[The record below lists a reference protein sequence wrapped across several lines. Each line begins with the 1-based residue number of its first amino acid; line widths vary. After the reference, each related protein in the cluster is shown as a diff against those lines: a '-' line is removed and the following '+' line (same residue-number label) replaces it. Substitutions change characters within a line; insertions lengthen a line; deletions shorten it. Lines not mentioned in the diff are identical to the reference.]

1 MGKDLFMF
9 DNHFDHYLDAL
20 AYSCPM
26 PLLKTK
32 QALRHMNVG
41 EVLKV
46 VASDPGSVRDF
57 NAFVEHSKL
66 EMLAMYEYEEQY
78 LYFIRKSE

>member
-1 MGKDLFMF
+1 MF

-57 NAFVEHSKL
+57 NAFVKHGNL
-66 EMLAMYEYEEQY
+66 EMLAMYEYEDQY
-78 LYFIRKSE
+78 LYYIRKSA